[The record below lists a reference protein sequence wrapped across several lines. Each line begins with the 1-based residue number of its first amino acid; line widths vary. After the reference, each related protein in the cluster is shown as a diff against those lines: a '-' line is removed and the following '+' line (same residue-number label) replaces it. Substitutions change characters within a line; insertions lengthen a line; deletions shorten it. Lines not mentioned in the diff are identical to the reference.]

1 MKASTHHESPRKP
14 TFQPKPLSSAQLVGL
29 ELLLLGKTD
38 QETANTLGITRET
51 VWSWRREHPIFMSEL
66 EKRRAEVWGSAG
78 ERLRS
83 LMQKAIDN
91 IAALVESGDVDASIA
106 VLKITGMYGGV
117 VNVLSEQDPKRIIR
131 AQAERRVQEEGIP
144 RDGTHEALIRLSENR
159 RYHERLEEIE
169 DALMAEFGEDH

>member
-51 VWSWRREHPIFMSEL
+51 VWSWRHEHPIFMSTL
-66 EKRRAEVWGSAG
+66 ERRRAEVWGTAG

-91 IAALVESGDVDASIA
+91 IAALVESGDFHASIA
-106 VLKITGMYGGV
+106 LLKITGMYGGV
-117 VNVLSEQDPKRIIR
+117 VNVLSETT
-131 AQAERRVQEEGIP
+131 RRRSSGSRP
-144 RDGTHEALIRLSENR
+144 RRKCNAKAFPRTR
-159 RYHERLEEIE
+159 RPPC
-169 DALMAEFGEDH
+169 